1 MYRYL
6 TDVAFHDDDG
16 DNELPP
22 DTFDLTVTDGSLK
35 AKFVLSH
42 ACNSMVHKG
51 LLRANC
57 VIDILRT
64 TIKYNEADVRG
75 KPYVCIEELHVVT
88 NDYILDVDQELQFG
102 PDASERET
110 DSLPLASR
118 RR

>member
-16 DNELPP
+16 DDELSQN
-22 DTFDLTVTDGSLK
+22 TFDLTVTDGSLK

-42 ACNSMVHKG
+42 KCNFMIYKG
-51 LLRANC
+51 LLRVNC

-75 KPYVCIEELHVVT
+75 KPYVCIEDLLVVT
-88 NDYILDVDQELQFG
+88 NDYMLDIDQELRFG
-102 PDASERET
+102 PEASEREL